1 MKSIYSM
8 FRSLSVVVV
17 MVSGCMLFPVEGEAL
32 TVASPYVL
40 TQISPYEKQKIQGY
54 LDKAWQYYLKKD
66 YDNALLWWRKA
77 ANTMLLPPN
86 TTSVFVMS
94 GVPA

>member
-1 MKSIYSM
+1 M
-8 FRSLSVVVV
+8 FRSLSVVAV
-17 MVSGCMLFPVEGEAL
+17 MVSGCLLFPVEGEAS

-54 LDKAWQYYLKKD
+54 LDKAWKYYLKKD

-77 ANTMLLPPN
+77 AKHN
-86 TTSVFVMS
+86 VAAV
-94 GVPA
+94 